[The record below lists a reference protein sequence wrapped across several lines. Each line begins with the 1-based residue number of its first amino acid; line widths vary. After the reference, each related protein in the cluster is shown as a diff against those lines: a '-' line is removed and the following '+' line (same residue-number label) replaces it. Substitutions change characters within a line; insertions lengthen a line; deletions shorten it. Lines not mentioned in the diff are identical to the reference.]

1 MSRTL
6 VIGRS
11 PFADVVVADATVES
25 HHLELVLASDGRL
38 HATDC
43 ATYTGSWRLNPALAG
58 VDAAADE
65 WERLRQAFV
74 TPQTRLRLGDYH
86 CTVADLLT
94 QARLRPPIT
103 VTDESLAEPS
113 PYPGR
118 PAAAR
123 RGRVERNAATGEI
136 VRRRP

>member
-11 PFADVVVADATVES
+11 PFADVVVADATIES

-43 ATYTGSWRLNPALAG
+43 ATASGSWRLIPTPAG
-58 VDAAADE
+58 VDAAAGE
-65 WERLRQAFV
+65 WERIRQAFV
-74 TPQTRLRLGDYH
+74 SPQTRLRLGDH
-86 CTVADLLT
+86 LCTVADLLA
-94 QARLRPPIT
+94 QARLRPALASADGA
-103 VTDESLAEPS
+103 VAEPAAS
-113 PYPGR
+113 PGR
-118 PAAAR
+118 PAAGH